1 MNYSPYTLAFKD
13 ERLEQQFL
21 ASYVQDSL
29 WRARIAAIAS
39 GLVFLIYV
47 LFVSD
52 VVHPEHTSMIWIL
65 IAIELLGSCL
75 YIALTFQ
82 HLFQRYFDHF
92 TVAYAFFFGL
102 GCFSPMIFAD
112 SSAGYYY
119 VYLTLAISTIFVLVG
134 TRFIYSLAVVVNL
147 IVIAL
152 VVAVSRGQ
160 VTEITVV
167 TANFIILTSTVF
179 AAIGGYLIE
188 LGYRRTFV
196 DKHALQIAIDDLELR
211 KNELK
216 ELSNKDSLT
225 GLYNRRFFNDVFP
238 LRCETSKR
246 HGRTL
251 MFLLLDIDFFK
262 NYNDSYGHPAG
273 DAALRDVAHELKKTL
288 KRTSDNVSRIG
299 GEEFAVIVEGMD
311 RASVEKIAMAIITSI
326 EALKIEH
333 NSSMVSDYVTI
344 SVGVA
349 LVGSGKMTQSD
360 SVYEFTDKLLYQA
373 KSEGRNRYC
382 FAMMD

>member
-1 MNYSPYTLAFKD
+1 MAYHPFTLAFTDDRMEK
-13 ERLEQQFL
+13 QFL
-21 ASYVQDSL
+21 AGYVLDSL
-29 WRARIAAIAS
+29 WRTRIAAIAS

-52 VVHPEHTSMIWIL
+52 VIHPEHTNMIWTL
-65 IAIELLGSCL
+65 IVIELLGSCL
-75 YIALTFQ
+75 YIALTF
-82 HLFQRYFDHF
+82 HRAFLRYFDHF

-102 GCFSPMIFAD
+102 GCFSPMIFAE

-119 VYLTLAISTIFVLVG
+119 VYLTLSISTIFVLVG
-134 TRFIYSLAVVVNL
+134 TRFIHSLAVVINL

-160 VTEITVV
+160 VTEITIV

-188 LGYRRTFV
+188 LGFRRTFL
-196 DKHALQIAIDDLELR
+196 DKHALQLAIDALEQR
-211 KNELK
+211 KDELK

-246 HGRTL
+246 HGGTL

-262 NYNDSYGHPAG
+262 NYNDTYGHPAG
-273 DAALRDVAHELKKTL
+273 DAALRDVAHSLKKTL
-288 KRTSDNVSRIG
+288 KRISDNVSRIG

-311 RASVEKIAMAIITSI
+311 REAVEMMAANIVANI

-344 SVGVA
+344 SVGVT
-349 LVGSGKMTQSD
+349 LVAPDKMTQSETIYD
-360 SVYEFTDKLLYQA
+360 FVDKLLYQA
-373 KSEGRNRYC
+373 KSAGRNQYC
-382 FAMMD
+382 FAMME

>member
-1 MNYSPYTLAFKD
+1 M
-13 ERLEQQFL
+13 EQQFL
-21 ASYVQDSL
+21 ASYVLDSL

-39 GLVFLIYV
+39 GLVFLVYV
-47 LFVSD
+47 LFVSN
-52 VVHPEHTSMIWIL
+52 VVHPEHTSMIWVL
-65 IAIELLGSCL
+65 IIIELLGSCL
-75 YIALTFQ
+75 YIALSFQ
-82 HLFQRYFDHF
+82 HLFQRYFDHL

-147 IVIAL
+147 IIIAL

-160 VTEITVV
+160 VTEYIIV

-211 KNELK
+211 KEELK

-251 MFLLLDIDFFK
+251 MFMLLDIDFFK
-262 NYNDSYGHPAG
+262 NYNDLYGHPAG
-273 DAALRDVAHELKKTL
+273 DATLTAVAHSIKDTL

-299 GEEFAVIVEGMD
+299 GEEFAVIVEAMD
-311 RASVEKIAMAIITSI
+311 RQGAEEMASRLVANVQ
-326 EALKIEH
+326 ALKIEH
-333 NSSMVSDYVTI
+333 TSSMVSEYVTV
-344 SVGVA
+344 SVGVS
-349 LVGSGKMTQSD
+349 LVAAGKMTQCD
-360 SVYEFTDKLLYQA
+360 HIYEITDKLLYQA

-382 FAMMD
+382 FAVSE